1 MHVVPIT
8 MLRMNSETR
17 NDRHVKQQL
26 LVIRTFGPLNID
38 IFGQTATLPRHAAAL
53 LAYLGTRL
61 HKQVPREQLASVLWD
76 AQTTK
81 QARHSLSQLLYMLKP
96 VLPEGVLGTDGRH
109 VVLSSEHVESDYA
122 WFRSSVVAGRH
133 ADALEAYAGPFLEGF
148 AFLTDEYDDWRV
160 ATAAAAE
167 ADAVSCCVALIT
179 EALEEEDHVRA
190 AELARR
196 GLLIAPA
203 SEYFT
208 RIRIEAL
215 ASSGD
220 VSAALRELE
229 AAKKR
234 SLLGTGN
241 IPASLTHTLAIRI
254 ARLPSIADQR
264 ISAGLSTKLVGR
276 QAEIRRLR
284 AQWDLSKEGC
294 RVAVVRGE
302 PGIGKSRLLQHT
314 VRWAVLD
321 GARSFMYS
329 CSEVES
335 RLPGS
340 AVAGLLRD
348 GFREEDLKQLEPRWR
363 NALGSIAPEVIA
375 GSDEVDDSP
384 RIRWEAIAR
393 YFALASVKTPVV
405 IAVDDYQWIDDES
418 REILVYLR
426 KRLPE
431 SPVFVIVSGRGSI
444 RPPTYEDDLAHASI
458 IELGELNRE
467 DAYLLFD
474 DFEARHQIRIDEAT
488 RQVLVSTIGGRPFF
502 LVEAL
507 RHIRDCGANV
517 TPATM
522 VGDLLS
528 PNIED
533 FLRRRL
539 VGLDA
544 SARAIAEALAV
555 LNREAPLHLLARAA
569 GISIIRAA
577 EGVDELVRRGIVAEG
592 SSIQFGHAFF
602 RESAHGFLPLS
613 QRRLWHL
620 RIASALKDLDGGRH
634 SEIAFHLEQG
644 EDYEAAF
651 DYADRACQA
660 SLQQRAYE
668 EAEQQCARM
677 LRCAPPSKVQYAR
690 ASHLKFLARFNRF
703 ADVRHY
709 FPELE
714 QYFSDNND
722 DEGIV
727 ICAVARYWLAEQQG
741 DTSPVE
747 SIKEAKRVLQMA
759 ERYTPKQVTS
769 VLWQVADAMRRSG
782 EYALLGHFA
791 RLLET
796 MSLEAVHDATTATE
810 MLTTAALV
818 GGLANGY
825 SKGVAL
831 ADQAVT
837 KATGLAD
844 DALLTR
850 ALYARGTARIW
861 SGDLIGGRSDYDE
874 ILSRVD
880 AFAPDD
886 LVSRVKSNYAVLLM
900 DQGEYALAEDYA
912 QATLRE
918 AGMVRRTYA
927 FGNLALIHLHKG
939 DYAAAKHYA
948 CALLAAHNATPQAWI
963 PMHAEALL
971 GLIDLAVG
979 DVHSAKLRAANVAA
993 HNQSADGVVDSSHI
1007 YTLRARVL
1015 ELGGDWVSAAAT
1027 LQAGARAIGEKEAI
1041 TASRLEAE
1049 LARVLAAAGEFASAK
1064 HLARRVAAKCESG
1077 GAWAVVELARGV
1089 LQSIPSVVDLSSGT
1103 PPPDDGF
1110 QGVQIPRMN

>member
-1 MHVVPIT
+1 VNATPYA
-8 MLRMNSETR
+8 
-17 NDRHVKQQL
+17 DQQVKQPL
-26 LVIRTFGPLNID
+26 LVIRTFGPLCID
-38 IFGQTATLPRHAAAL
+38 ISGQPATVPRHAAAL

-61 HKQVPREQLASVLWD
+61 DKQVSREQLASVLWEV
-76 AQTTK
+76 QTLK

-96 VLPEGVLGTDGRH
+96 ILPEGLLWADVRH
-109 VVLSSEHVESDYA
+109 VLLNSEHVDSDYA
-122 WFRSSVVAGRH
+122 RFRSSVTEGRH
-133 ADALEAYAGPFLEGF
+133 AAALEAYGGPFLEGL
-148 AFLTDEYDDWRV
+148 AFLTDEYDDWRL

-167 ADAVSCCVALIT
+167 ADAIACCVALIT
-179 EALEEEDHVRA
+179 EALEQEDHFRA

-196 GLLIAPA
+196 GLLIAPS
-203 SEYFT
+203 SEYFS

-234 SLLGTGN
+234 SLVGTGS
-241 IPASLTHTLAIRI
+241 IPASLTDILAIRI

-264 ISAGLSTKLVGR
+264 ISAGLSTRLVGR
-276 QAEIRRLR
+276 KTEIAHIR

-294 RVAVVRGE
+294 RVAVLRGE

-335 RLPGS
+335 RLPGG

-348 GFREEDLKQLEPRWR
+348 GFREEDLKHLEPRWR
-363 NALGSIAPEVIA
+363 NALGSVAPEVVA
-375 GSDEVDDSP
+375 EHDVSDDPP

-393 YFALASVKTPVV
+393 YFAAACVKTPLV

-418 REILVYLR
+418 REILIYLR

-431 SPVFVIVSGRGSI
+431 SPMFIVVAGRGAI
-444 RPPTYEDDLAHASI
+444 TPPTYEDDLAHAVLI
-458 IELGELNRE
+458 DLRELSRE

-474 DFEARHQIRIDEAT
+474 DFEARHQIPIDGPT
-488 RQVLVSTIGGRPFF
+488 RQLLATTIGGRPFF

-507 RHIRDCGANV
+507 RHIRECGANV

-528 PNIED
+528 PNIEE

-544 SARAIAEALAV
+544 AGKAIAETLAV
-555 LNREAPLHLLARAA
+555 LNRETQLHLLARVT
-569 GISIIRAA
+569 GISVIGAA
-577 EGVDELVRRGIVAEG
+577 EAVDELVRRGILADG
-592 SSIQFGHAFF
+592 STIQFSHAFF
-602 RESAHGFLPLS
+602 RETAYGAIPQS

-620 RIASALKDLDGGRH
+620 RIASALKDVDGARL

-651 DYADRACQA
+651 GYADRAFQA

-677 LRCAPPSKVQYAR
+677 LRCAQPSQIQYAR
-690 ASHLKFLARFNRF
+690 ANHLKFLARFDRF
-703 ADVRHY
+703 ADVRQY

-714 QYFSDNND
+714 QYFYAQGDN
-722 DEGIV
+722 EGMV
-727 ICAVARYWLAEQQG
+727 ICSVARYWLAQQQG
-741 DTSPVE
+741 DIAPEE
-747 SIKEAKRVLQMA
+747 SIEEAKRVLEMA
-759 ERYTPKQVTS
+759 ERHTPRQVTK

-791 RLLET
+791 RLLEKR
-796 MSLEAVHDATTATE
+796 SLDAVHDSLTATE
-810 MLTTAALV
+810 MLATAALV
-818 GGLANGY
+818 AGLADGH
-825 SKGVAL
+825 SSAVAL
-831 ADQAVT
+831 AEQAVVR
-837 KATGLAD
+837 AVGLAD

-850 ALYARGTARIW
+850 SLYARGTARIW

-874 ILSRVD
+874 VLSRID

-886 LVSRVKSNYAVLLM
+886 LISRVKSNYAVLLM
-900 DQGEYALAEDYA
+900 EQGEYALAEEYA
-912 QATLRE
+912 QAVLRE

-939 DYAAAKHYA
+939 DFATAKHYA
-948 CALLAAHNATPQAWI
+948 SALLAANESTPQAWI
-963 PMHAEALL
+963 PVHAEAIL

-979 DVHSAKLRAANVAA
+979 NVHSAKERAAFVAD
-993 HNQSADGVVDSSHI
+993 HNQSAGGVIDSSHI

-1015 ELGGDWVSAAAT
+1015 ELGGDCAAAIVT
-1027 LQAGARAIGEKEAI
+1027 LRAGARAIEDKEAI
-1041 TASRLEAE
+1041 TAARLEVE

-1064 HLARRVAAKCESG
+1064 QLADRVATRCERG
-1077 GAWAVVELARGV
+1077 GAWAVVELARSV
-1089 LQSIPSVVDLSSGT
+1089 LRHIPPEEDLPADSRHCNGGT
-1103 PPPDDGF
+1103 HGLELGPS
-1110 QGVQIPRMN
+1110 